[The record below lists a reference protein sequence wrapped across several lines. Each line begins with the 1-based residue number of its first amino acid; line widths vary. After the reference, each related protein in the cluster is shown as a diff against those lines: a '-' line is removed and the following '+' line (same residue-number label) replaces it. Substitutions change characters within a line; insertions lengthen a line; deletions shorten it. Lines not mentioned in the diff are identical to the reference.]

1 LKFRKKNAP
10 AAEDEFG
17 NKIRRAPRRFT
28 QRHAETERFR
38 PKVLIDGAAED
49 VEHFLPASGF
59 TGFFVPRGIVLHQFG
74 RQFLDKS
81 MAADA
86 TIFRFPVDKC
96 NLYGY

>member
-38 PKVLIDGAAED
+38 PKVSIDGAVED
-49 VEHFLPASGF
+49 VEHFFAGVRVHRL
-59 TGFFVPRGIVLHQFG
+59 FVPRGIVLHQFG

-86 TIFRFPVDKC
+86 TSFRFPVDKC